1 MGTQNLQEAI
11 SCFDTQY
18 KQKGMRSQ
26 RSYPNESLIQFVASR
41 YFGMSVQERQSIRI
55 LEIGSGSGANLWM
68 IAKEGFQAYGL
79 DSSETGLNLA
89 GTHLAEKWGVAA
101 DLKQGS
107 FTALPYDDG
116 FFDAVVDV
124 VSMQHL
130 DLADSQLAL
139 REICRVLR
147 PEGEYF
153 SYRLSD
159 HSVMYEHGIA
169 AGVDA
174 ATLSNIDDAAM
185 PLANNGPISF
195 WSPSLARVMYAQAS
209 LAITSV
215 ERVGRTYSTGAYVEY
230 LALIAKRQLP

>member
-1 MGTQNLQEAI
+1 MTTQHLQEAI
-11 SCFDTQY
+11 NCFDTQY

-41 YFGMSVQERQSIRI
+41 YFGLSMLDRQSIRI

-68 IAKEGFQAYGL
+68 IAKEGLRAYGL
-79 DSSETGLNLA
+79 DSSEAGLNLA
-89 GTHLAEKWGVAA
+89 KTHLAEKWGVAA

-107 FTALPYDDG
+107 FTALPYEDG

-130 DLADSQLAL
+130 DLANSQVAL
-139 REICRVLR
+139 QEIHRVLK
-147 PEGEYF
+147 PGGEYF

-174 ATLSNIDDAAM
+174 ATLSNIDDTTM

-195 WSPSLARVMYAQAS
+195 WSPSLARFMYSNANLKIDS
-209 LAITSV
+209 I
-215 ERVGRTYSTGAYVEY
+215 ERLGRTYSSGAYIEY
-230 LALIAKRQLP
+230 LCVVASK

>member
-1 MGTQNLQEAI
+1 MTSQNLQEAI

-18 KQKGMRSQ
+18 KQNGLRSQ

-41 YFGMSVQERQSIRI
+41 YFKLSMQQRQSIRV

-68 IAKEGFQAYGL
+68 IAKEGLQAYGL
-79 DSSETGLNLA
+79 DSSETGLDLA
-89 GTHLAEKWGVAA
+89 RTHLAEKWGVVAN
-101 DLKQGS
+101 LKQGS
-107 FTALPYDDG
+107 FTALPYEDG
-116 FFDAVVDV
+116 FFDALVDV

-130 DLADSQLAL
+130 DLADSQAAL
-139 REICRVLR
+139 REIHRVLK
-147 PEGEYF
+147 PGGEYF

-169 AGVDA
+169 AAVDA
-174 ATLSNIDDAAM
+174 ATLSNIDDRAM

-195 WSPSLARVMYAQAS
+195 WSPSLAREMYTQAS
-209 LAITSV
+209 LEMTSV

-230 LALIAKRQLP
+230 LALIARRRSA

>member
-18 KQKGMRSQ
+18 KLKGMRSQ

-41 YFGMSVQERQSIRI
+41 YFGISVQERQSIRI

-101 DLKQGS
+101 DLRLGS
-107 FTALPYDDG
+107 FTALPYGDG

-139 REICRVLR
+139 REIHRVLK

-169 AGVDA
+169 SGVDA
-174 ATLSNIDDAAM
+174 ATLSNIDDTAM

-195 WSPSLARVMYAQAS
+195 WSPSLARVMYTQAS
-209 LAITSV
+209 LAMTSI

-230 LALIAKRQLP
+230 LALIAKRQLA

>member
-89 GTHLAEKWGVAA
+89 GTHLAEKWGGAA

-159 HSVMYEHGIA
+159 HSVMYEHEIA

-174 ATLSNIDDAAM
+174 ATFSNIDDAAM